1 MRSILQPAAWHAVD
15 SPVPILAAI
24 LLFISSAALAQSGLK
39 YRVEINAPKDMAE
52 VLSKGLNLERWQN
65 DPQMTPEQLR
75 RLADEAVREARELAA
90 TEGYFSP
97 RVEVTI
103 EEGAQ
108 PWTVRLV
115 LEPGERVRV
124 GDIDL
129 RFSGPAVEDPQS
141 AAIFK
146 RVRDTWP
153 LRRGEP
159 FRQAD
164 WDAAKRRALRELS
177 TLRYAA
183 ARIAA
188 SEARID
194 RDTRRASLMVEL
206 ESGPPFR
213 FGEIRVTGTR
223 RYSDPLVQNLSPF
236 RPGQDYDRDKLV
248 VYQRL
253 LLESGYFMSVQAD
266 VDRNEAA
273 PDNALVRIIVIEAPK
288 HSIEAGVNYSTDTGP
303 GVRLNYTNQAL
314 FDSEWRFRSNFL
326 VNDTD
331 RNLEF
336 NFDSPPQRGGYWN
349 SFLLRPYRE
358 TDIQN
363 VRTREAV
370 VGASRNWGAEIPPS
384 AVIFSANYEEESVS
398 GGPFEDRYAVY
409 FGYRRTFRKTDD
421 FISPRRGYL
430 ALFEVGGAPAAL
442 ATRSF
447 FRGIASGSIFLP
459 LGRNGDLLL
468 RGQVGRVIASSR
480 DDIPSNFLFRTGGDT
495 TVRGY
500 DYLSLGVQQGDAVLP
515 GRRLL
520 VMSTEYT
527 HWIGENW
534 GIGVF
539 VDAGDAWDDNTL
551 FQAKIGYGTGARVR
565 TPIGPIRVD
574 LAYGQAVSSWRLHF
588 SVGFTF

>member
-1 MRSILQPAAWHAVD
+1 VR
-15 SPVPILAAI
+15 ILAAI
-24 LLFISSAALAQSGLK
+24 LLLFSSAALAQTGLK
-39 YRVEINAPKDMAE
+39 YRVEIDAPKDMAD
-52 VLSKGLNLERWQN
+52 VLHRGLNLERWQN

-75 RLADEAVREARELAA
+75 RLADEAEREARELAA

-97 RVEVTI
+97 RVEVSI
-103 EEGAQ
+103 QEGAQ
-108 PWTVRLV
+108 PWIVRLV
-115 LEPGERVRV
+115 LEPGERVHV
-124 GDIDL
+124 GEIDL
-129 RFSGPAVEDPQS
+129 RFSGPALQDPQA

-146 RVRDTWP
+146 RVRDAWP
-153 LRRGEP
+153 LRRGQP

-164 WDAAKRRALRELS
+164 WDAAKRRALREMS
-177 TLRYAA
+177 SFRYAG

-194 RDTRRASLMVEL
+194 REARSASLIVEL
-206 ESGPPFR
+206 DSGPAYR
-213 FGEIRVTGTR
+213 FGEIRVSGNR
-223 RYSDPLVQNLSPF
+223 RYSDQLVQNLSPV
-236 RPGQDYDRDKLV
+236 RPGDDFDRDKLV

-253 LLESGYFMSVQAD
+253 LLESGYFVSVQAD
-266 VDRNEAA
+266 IDRNEVGAEG
-273 PDNALVRIIVIEAPK
+273 ALVRVVVIEASK
-288 HSIEAGVNYSTDTGP
+288 NHIEAGISYSTDTGP
-303 GVRLNYTNQAL
+303 GVRLNYANQAL
-314 FDSEWRFRSNFL
+314 FDSEWRFRSDFL
-326 VNDTD
+326 INDTD

-398 GGPFEDRYAVY
+398 GGEFHDRYAVY
-409 FGYRRTFRKTDD
+409 FGYRRTFRKTDN

-430 ALFEVGGAPAAL
+430 AMFEIGGAPEAL
-442 ATRSF
+442 ATRPF
-447 FRGIASGSIFLP
+447 LRGIASGSFFLP
-459 LGRNGDLLL
+459 LGRTGDLLL
-468 RGQVGRVIASSR
+468 RGQAGRVLASTR
-480 DDIPSNFLFRTGGDT
+480 EDIPSMFLFRTGGDT

-500 DYLSLGVQQGDAVLP
+500 DYLSLGLKQGDAVLA
-515 GRRLL
+515 GRRML

-539 VDAGDAWDDNTL
+539 VDAGDAWDDTTL
-551 FQAKIGYGTGARVR
+551 FQAKVGYGAGARLR
-565 TPIGPIRVD
+565 TPIGPIRID
-574 LAYGQAVSSWRLHF
+574 LAYGQEVSSWRLHF

>member
-1 MRSILQPAAWHAVD
+1 
-15 SPVPILAAI
+15 VPILAAI
-24 LLFISSAALAQSGLK
+24 LLLLSSAALAQTGLK

-52 VLSKGLNLERWQN
+52 VLRKGLNVERWQN

-75 RLADEAVREARELAA
+75 RLADEAEREARELAA

-97 RVEVTI
+97 RVEVSI
-103 EEGAQ
+103 QEGPQ

-115 LEPGERVRV
+115 LQPGERVHV
-124 GDIDL
+124 ADIDL
-129 RFSGPAVEDPQS
+129 RFSGPAAQDPQA

-153 LRRGEP
+153 LQRGEP
-159 FRQAD
+159 FQQAE
-164 WDAAKRRALRELS
+164 WDAAKRRALREMS
-177 TLRYAA
+177 TFRYAG

-194 RDTRRASLMVEL
+194 REKRTASLMVEL
-206 ESGPPFR
+206 DSGPPYR
-213 FGEIRVTGTR
+213 FGEIRVAGNR
-223 RYSDPLVQNLSPF
+223 RYSDELVRNLSPVH
-236 RPGQDYDRDKLV
+236 PGEDYDRDKLV
-248 VYQRL
+248 VYQRV
-253 LLESGYFMSVQAD
+253 LLESGYFVSVQAD
-266 VDRNEAA
+266 VDRNAGGPEG
-273 PDNALVRIIVIEAPK
+273 ALVRVVVIEASK
-288 HSIEAGVNYSTDTGP
+288 HHIEAGISYSTDTGP

-336 NFDSPPQRGGYWN
+336 NFDSPPQPGGYWN

-370 VGASRNWGAEIPPS
+370 FGASRNWGAEIPPS
-384 AVIFSANYEEESVS
+384 AVIFSANWEEESVS
-398 GGPFEDRYAVY
+398 GGEFRDRHAVY

-421 FISPRRGYL
+421 FVSPRRGYL
-430 ALFEVGGAPAAL
+430 AMFEIGGAPEAL
-442 ATRSF
+442 ATRAF
-447 FRGIASGSIFLP
+447 FRAVAGGSFFLP

-468 RGQVGRVIASSR
+468 RGQAGRVLASTR
-480 DDIPSNFLFRTGGDT
+480 DDIPSTFLFRTGGDT

-500 DYLSLGVQQGDAVLP
+500 DYLSLGLRQGDAVLA
-515 GRRLL
+515 GRRML

-527 HWIGENW
+527 HWIGEAW

-539 VDAGDAWDDNTL
+539 ADAGDAWDDTTL
-551 FQAKIGYGTGARVR
+551 FQAKIGYGAGARVR

-574 LAYGQAVSSWRLHF
+574 LAYGQEVSSWRLHF

>member
-1 MRSILQPAAWHAVD
+1 M
-15 SPVPILAAI
+15 PILAAI

-39 YRVEINAPKDMAE
+39 YKVEIKAPKEMTE
-52 VLSKGLNLERWQN
+52 VLQKGLNLERWQN

-97 RVEVTI
+97 RVELAIDENT
-103 EEGAQ
+103 Q
-108 PWTVRLV
+108 PWTVRLEI
-115 LEPGERVRV
+115 EPGERTHV
-124 GDIDL
+124 GEVDL
-129 RFSGPAVEDPQS
+129 RFSGPAVQDPQA

-146 RVRDTWP
+146 RVRENWP
-153 LRRGEP
+153 LQRGEP

-164 WDAAKRRALRELS
+164 WDAAKRRAIRELS
-177 TLRYAA
+177 TLRYAG
-183 ARIAA
+183 ARVAA

-194 RDTRRASLMVEL
+194 REARRASLMVEL
-206 ESGPPFR
+206 DSGPPYR
-213 FGEIRVTGTR
+213 FGEIRVSGNR
-223 RYSDPLVQNLSPF
+223 RYSDELVKNLRPF
-236 RPGQDYDRDKLV
+236 HTGEDYDRDKLV
-248 VYQRL
+248 AYQRV
-253 LLESGYFMSVQAD
+253 LLESGYFVSVQAD
-266 VDRNEAA
+266 VDRNEVGPEGAV
-273 PDNALVRIIVIEAPK
+273 LRVIVIEASK
-288 HSIEAGVNYSTDTGP
+288 HHIEAGISYSTDTGP
-303 GVRLNYTNQAL
+303 GVRLNYANQAL

-336 NFDSPPQRGGYWN
+336 NFDSPPQGGGYWN
-349 SFLLRPYRE
+349 SFLIRPYRE

-384 AVIFSANYEEESVS
+384 AVIFSANWEEESVS
-398 GGPFEDRYAVY
+398 GGPFEDRHALY

-421 FISPRRGYL
+421 FVSPRRGYL
-430 ALFEVGGAPAAL
+430 AMFELGGAPDAL
-442 ATRSF
+442 ATRAF
-447 FRGIASGSIFLP
+447 FRGIASGSFFLP
-459 LGRNGDLLL
+459 VGRSGDLLV
-468 RGQVGRVIASSR
+468 RGQAGRVLASTR
-480 DDIPSNFLFRTGGDT
+480 EDIPSAFLFRTGGDT

-500 DYLSLGVQQGDAVLP
+500 DYLSLGLKQGDAVLG
-515 GRRLL
+515 GRRLFVL
-520 VMSTEYT
+520 SSEYT

-539 VDAGDAWDDNTL
+539 VDAGDAWDDTTL
-551 FQAKIGYGTGARVR
+551 FQAKVGYGAGPRVR

-574 LAYGQAVSSWRLHF
+574 LAYGQEVASWRLHF

>member
-15 SPVPILAAI
+15 FHVPILAAI
-24 LLFISSAALAQSGLK
+24 LLLISSAALAQTGLK

-52 VLSKGLNLERWQN
+52 VLSRGLNLERWQN

-75 RLADEAVREARELAA
+75 RLADEGVREARELAA
-90 TEGYFSP
+90 TEGYFSA
-97 RVEVTI
+97 RVEVSI

-115 LEPGERVRV
+115 LQPGERVQV
-124 GDIDL
+124 GEIDL
-129 RFSGPAVEDPQS
+129 RFTGPAVEDPQS

-146 RVRDTWP
+146 RVRDAWP

-164 WDAAKRRALRELS
+164 WDAAKRGAVRELS
-177 TLRYAA
+177 AFRYAG

-194 RDTRRASLMVEL
+194 RETRRASLMVEL
-206 ESGPPFR
+206 DSGPPFR
-213 FGEIRVTGTR
+213 FGEIRVSGTR
-223 RYSDPLVQNLSPF
+223 RYSDELVQNLSPF
-236 RPGQDYDRDKLV
+236 HPGEDYDRDKLV

-253 LLESGYFMSVQAD
+253 LLESGYFVSVQAD
-266 VDRNEAA
+266 VDRNEAG
-273 PDNALVRIIVIEAPK
+273 PEGALVRVIVIEASK
-288 HSIEAGVNYSTDTGP
+288 HHIEAGISYSTDTGP

-349 SFLLRPYRE
+349 SFLLRPYRA

-363 VRTREAV
+363 VRTRETV

-384 AVIFSANYEEESVS
+384 AVIFSANYEEESI
-398 GGPFEDRYAVY
+398 GGGAFADRYAFY
-409 FGYRRTFRKTDD
+409 FGYRRTFRRTDD

-430 ALFEVGGAPAAL
+430 AMFELGGAPEAL
-442 ATRSF
+442 ATRPF
-447 FRGIASGSIFLP
+447 FRGIASGSFFLP
-459 LGRNGDLLL
+459 LGRSGDLLL
-468 RGQVGRVIASSR
+468 RGQVGRVLAASR
-480 DDIPSNFLFRTGGDT
+480 DDIPSTFLFRTGGDT

-500 DYLSLGVQQGDAVLP
+500 DYLSLGLKQGDAVLA

-520 VMSTEYT
+520 VMSSEYT
-527 HWIGENW
+527 HWIGESW

-539 VDAGDAWDDNTL
+539 VDAGDAWDDTTL
-551 FQAKIGYGTGARVR
+551 FQAKIGYGFGARVR

-574 LAYGQAVSSWRLHF
+574 LAYGQEVSSWRLHF

>member
-1 MRSILQPAAWHAVD
+1 VR
-15 SPVPILAAI
+15 ILAAI
-24 LLFISSAALAQSGLK
+24 LLLISSAALAQTGLK

-75 RLADEAVREARELAA
+75 RLADEALREARELAA

-103 EEGAQ
+103 EEGPQ

-115 LEPGERVRV
+115 LQPGERVRV

-129 RFSGPAVEDPQS
+129 RFTGPAVEDPQS

-159 FRQAD
+159 FQQAE
-164 WDAAKRRALRELS
+164 WDAAKRRALREMS
-177 TLRYAA
+177 TLRYAG

-194 RDTRRASLMVEL
+194 REKRTASLMVEL
-206 ESGPPFR
+206 DSGPPYR
-213 FGEIRVTGTR
+213 FGEIRVNGNR
-223 RYSDPLVQNLSPF
+223 RYSDELVRNLSPF
-236 RPGQDYDRDKLV
+236 HPGEDYDRDKLV

-253 LLESGYFMSVQAD
+253 LLESGYFVSVQAD
-266 VDRNEAA
+266 VDRNEVGTQG
-273 PDNALVRIIVIEAPK
+273 ALVRVVVIEASK
-288 HSIEAGVNYSTDTGP
+288 HHIEAGIGYSTDTGP
-303 GVRLNYTNQAL
+303 GIRLNYSNQAL

-336 NFDSPPQRGGYWN
+336 NFDSPPQQGGYWN

-363 VRTREAV
+363 VRTRETV

-398 GGPFEDRYAVY
+398 GDPFQARHALY

-430 ALFEVGGAPAAL
+430 AMFELGGAPEAL
-442 ATRSF
+442 ATRPF
-447 FRGIASGSIFLP
+447 FRGIASGSFFLP
-459 LGRNGDLLL
+459 LGRSGDLLL
-468 RGQVGRVIASSR
+468 RGQVGRVLAASR
-480 DDIPSNFLFRTGGDT
+480 DDIPSTFLFRTGGDT

-500 DYLSLGVQQGDAVLP
+500 DYLSLGLKREDAVLA

-520 VMSTEYT
+520 VLSSEYT
-527 HWIGENW
+527 HWIGESW

-539 VDAGDAWDDNTL
+539 VDAGDAWDDTTL
-551 FQAKIGYGTGARVR
+551 FQAKIGYGFGGRFR

-574 LAYGQAVSSWRLHF
+574 LAYGQEVASWRLHF

>member
-24 LLFISSAALAQSGLK
+24 LLFISSAALAQTGLK

-52 VLSKGLNLERWQN
+52 VLSKGLNLERWQD

-97 RVEVTI
+97 RVEISI
-103 EEGAQ
+103 EEGPQ
-108 PWTVRLV
+108 PWTVRLM
-115 LEPGERVRV
+115 LQPGERVHI
-124 GDIDL
+124 GEIDL
-129 RFSGPAVEDPQS
+129 RFTGPAVEDPRS

-146 RVRDTWP
+146 RVRDAWP

-164 WDAAKRRALRELS
+164 WDAAKGRALRELS
-177 TLRYAA
+177 SFRYAG
-183 ARIAA
+183 ARIVA
-188 SEARID
+188 SEALID
-194 RDTRRASLMVEL
+194 RETRRASLMVEL
-206 ESGPPFR
+206 DSGPPFR
-213 FGEIRVTGTR
+213 FGEIRVIGTR
-223 RYSDPLVQNLSPF
+223 RYSDALVQNLSPF
-236 RPGQDYDRDKLV
+236 RPGEDYDRDKLV

-266 VDRNEAA
+266 VDRNEVGTEG
-273 PDNALVRIIVIEAPK
+273 ALVRLVVIEAPR
-288 HSIEAGVNYSTDTGP
+288 HNIEAGVSYSTDTGP
-303 GVRLNYTNQAL
+303 GIRLNYSNQAL
-314 FDSEWRFRSNFL
+314 FDSEWRFRANFL

-331 RNLEF
+331 RNLQF

-349 SFLLRPYRE
+349 SFLLQPYHE
-358 TDIQN
+358 TDVQN
-363 VRTREAV
+363 VRTRAAV

-398 GGPFEDRYAVY
+398 GGPFTDRHAVY
-409 FGYRRTFRKTDD
+409 FGYRRTFRRTDD

-430 ALFEVGGAPAAL
+430 AMFEVGGAPEAL
-442 ATRSF
+442 ATRPF
-447 FRGIASGSIFLP
+447 FRGIASGSYFLP
-459 LGRNGDLLL
+459 FGRNGDILL
-468 RGQVGRVIASSR
+468 RGQVGRVLAASR

-527 HWIGENW
+527 HWIGESW

-539 VDAGDAWDDNTL
+539 VDAGDAWDDTTL
-551 FQAKIGYGTGARVR
+551 FQVKIGYGVGARVR

>member
-1 MRSILQPAAWHAVD
+1 
-15 SPVPILAAI
+15 VPILAAI
-24 LLFISSAALAQSGLK
+24 LLLISSAALAQAGLK

-75 RLADEAVREARELAA
+75 RLADEGAREARELAA

-97 RVEVTI
+97 HVEVTI
-103 EEGAQ
+103 AEGPQ

-115 LEPGERVRV
+115 LKPGERVQV

-129 RFSGPAVEDPQS
+129 RFTGPAVEDPQS

-146 RVRDTWP
+146 RVRDAWP

-164 WDAAKRRALRELS
+164 WDAAKRGAVRELS
-177 TLRYAA
+177 AFRYAG

-194 RDTRRASLMVEL
+194 RETRRASLMVEL

-213 FGEIRVTGTR
+213 FGEIRVSGTR
-223 RYSDPLVQNLSPF
+223 RYSDELVQNLSPF
-236 RPGQDYDRDKLV
+236 RAGEGYDRDKLV

-253 LLESGYFMSVQAD
+253 LLESGYFVSVQAD
-266 VDRNEAA
+266 VDRNEAG
-273 PDNALVRIIVIEAPK
+273 PEGALVRVIVIEASK
-288 HSIEAGVNYSTDTGP
+288 HHIEAGISYSTDTGP

-349 SFLLRPYRE
+349 SFLLRPYRA

-363 VRTREAV
+363 VRTRETV

-398 GGPFEDRYAVY
+398 GGPFADRYAFY
-409 FGYRRTFRKTDD
+409 FGYRRTFRRTDD

-430 ALFEVGGAPAAL
+430 AMFELGGAPEAL
-442 ATRSF
+442 ATRPF
-447 FRGIASGSIFLP
+447 FRGIASGSFFLP

-468 RGQVGRVIASSR
+468 RGQVGRVIASTR
-480 DDIPSNFLFRTGGDT
+480 DDIPSTFLFRTGGDT

-500 DYLSLGVQQGDAVLP
+500 DYLSLGLKQGDAVLA

-520 VMSTEYT
+520 VMSSEYT

-539 VDAGDAWDDNTL
+539 ADAGDAWDDTTL
-551 FQAKIGYGTGARVR
+551 FQAKIGYGFGARVR

-574 LAYGQAVSSWRLHF
+574 LAYGQEVSSWRLHF